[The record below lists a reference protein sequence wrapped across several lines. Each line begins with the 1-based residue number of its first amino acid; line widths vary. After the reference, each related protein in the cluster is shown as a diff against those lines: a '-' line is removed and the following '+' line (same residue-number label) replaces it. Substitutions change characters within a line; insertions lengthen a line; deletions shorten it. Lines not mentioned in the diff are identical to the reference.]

1 MGGKRNREGE
11 GGGRKSPL
19 VAEPMCDSS
28 SVPFDLSKKHSEIYI
43 PDHWSAAAET
53 IASNLVLPVVFVCGP
68 KNSGK
73 TTFSRFLVNILL
85 QRYKNVG
92 YLDTDVGQSEFTPP
106 GCLSLHVLQEQTTDF
121 KVMSLKTP
129 VKCIF
134 FGDLSSKRDPKAYLD
149 GVFSLYDHFLT
160 EYCSSSDHEN
170 SRKPLLPLV
179 INTSGWVKGAGYEIL
194 VEMLRCFATTHVVQL
209 CLSAQRKNL
218 PRGHFWLDGSSQMS
232 EVNITELNAA
242 RKDSLDKSL
251 LIEKQTHDLRDI
263 RIIAYFSQCFPHDI
277 DSSTFEK
284 FSHALASIPPY
295 EVTISEV
302 KTMHLHCQV
311 PCSEILYSL
320 NATIVG
326 LSVST
331 ETTGNGIPWCV
342 GLGIVR
348 SIDIS
353 KDLLYIITPV
363 NPKIL
368 EKVDLLLQGFIE
380 IPSRLLQIHEYMPPY
395 MSANVLNKL
404 DPLI

>member
-11 GGGRKSPL
+11 WVGRNSPL
-19 VAEPMCDSS
+19 FTEPLCNSS
-28 SVPFDLSKKHSEIYI
+28 SEPFDLIKKNPEIYI
-43 PDHWSAAAET
+43 PDRWSEAAQT
-53 IASNLVLPVVFVCGP
+53 IALNVVLPVVFVCGP

-73 TTFSRFLVNILL
+73 TMFSRFLVNILL

-134 FGDLSSKRDPKAYLD
+134 FGDISSKRDPKAYLN
-149 GVFSLYDHFLT
+149 GVFSLYDHFLM
-160 EYCSSSDHEN
+160 EYCSSSDLEY

-179 INTSGWVKGAGYEIL
+179 INTPGWVKGAGYEIL
-194 VEMLRCFATTHVVQL
+194 VEMLGHITTTHVVQL

-218 PRGHFWLDGSSQMS
+218 PRGHFWLDGNQMS
-232 EVNITELNAA
+232 EVDVIELNAA

-277 DSSTFEK
+277 DSSTFEN
-284 FSHALASIPPY
+284 FAYALASIPPY
-295 EVTISEV
+295 EVSISEV
-302 KTMHLHCQV
+302 KTVHLHCQV

-404 DPLI
+404 DPSI